1 MRIPSKSKCEHPV
14 NSNYTLP
21 LRRTQDSARGSRSRS
36 VDDDCTIN
44 CRHLLLRPPYR
55 LLLMRR
61 RDVRGRV
68 REAIIT
74 VIRRLE
80 REGWMIGSYSL
91 GGQIN
96 A

>member
-44 CRHLLLRPPYR
+44 CRHLLLRPPFPFALNEPINYAR
-55 LLLMRR
+55 NNIA
-61 RDVRGRV
+61 DYTPTGRQNA
-68 REAIIT
+68 RFAGD
-74 VIRRLE
+74 LPS
-80 REGWMIGSYSL
+80 WDYLPL
-91 GGQIN
+91 GI
-96 A
+96 